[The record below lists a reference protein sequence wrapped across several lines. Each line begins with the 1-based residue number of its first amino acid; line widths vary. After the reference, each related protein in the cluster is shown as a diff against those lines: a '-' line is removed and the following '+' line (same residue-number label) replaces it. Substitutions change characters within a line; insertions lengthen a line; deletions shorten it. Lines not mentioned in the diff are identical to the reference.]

1 MSNKYFF
8 SSQRPDKVKSFSDES
23 QDLDSFL
30 RSISKNVYVISTQSI
45 GVNHYMTIVGLNPS
59 GVGLGMVTYH
69 M

>member
-30 RSISKNVYVISTQSI
+30 RSISRNVYVISTQSI
-45 GVNHYMTIVGLNPS
+45 GVNHYMATVRLKPTDL
-59 GVGLGMVTYH
+59 GLGIVTYH